1 MAYIEEIFNVSEDA
15 TDTQEIF
22 SVAEDVVS
30 LPKEERAPVTPAPI
44 QFPPQNPVVPQ
55 QPGVANKEQSL
66 DEEEG
71 WRSSKDPKLFMPF
84 LQNEIRR
91 IGNPHL
97 WRTKSEKER
106 GLAQLK
112 KLDHFISEA
121 LRNDHE
127 SVLDVPSIDALR
139 NQLERHID
147 ECEIALEGIQNM
159 KKQRRR
165 MRRGEEELDMVKEA
179 GTPHFNGISVNITP
193 FERAIVGA
201 LINGTVSGGRN
212 MEELYEDVKKKYDL
226 NPREELSIFQI
237 LADMGYPT
245 FKDRLRIGEKD
256 GDPSREEGFGEWNST
271 YHA

>member
-1 MAYIEEIFNVSEDA
+1 MAHIEEVFSVSEVADA
-15 TDTQEIF
+15 QEIF

-30 LPKEERAPVTPAPI
+30 LPKEERTPVTPAPV
-44 QFPPQNPVVPQ
+44 QFPPQNANPQ
-55 QPGVANKEQSL
+55 QSTPVRQEQSL

-84 LQNEIRR
+84 LQDEIRR
-91 IGNPHL
+91 IGNPHQ
-97 WRTKSEKER
+97 WRTKSERER

-127 SVLDVPSIDALR
+127 SVLDVPAIDALR

-179 GTPHFNGISVNITP
+179 GTPHFNGISIYITP

-226 NPREELSIFQI
+226 SPRESLSIFQI
-237 LADMGYPT
+237 LVDFGYPT
-245 FKDRLRIGEKD
+245 FKDRLRLGEKD
-256 GDPSREEGFGEWNST
+256 GDPSREEGFGEWQSN
-271 YHA
+271 YPA